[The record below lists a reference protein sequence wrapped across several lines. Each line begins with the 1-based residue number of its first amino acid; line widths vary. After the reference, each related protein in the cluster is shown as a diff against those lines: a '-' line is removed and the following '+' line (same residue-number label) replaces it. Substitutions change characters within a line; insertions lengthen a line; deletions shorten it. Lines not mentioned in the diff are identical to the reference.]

1 MAPWRA
7 PGVDV
12 TAYFN
17 YGFNEPSWRKY
28 QSDIRHCRL
37 EMTMNES
44 IQTFDAETQALAT
57 RHHGV
62 GTHLN
67 PKPKP

>member
-1 MAPWRA
+1 VDVAPWRA

-28 QSDIRHCRL
+28 QSDIRHCR
-37 EMTMNES
+37 
-44 IQTFDAETQALAT
+44 
-57 RHHGV
+57 
-62 GTHLN
+62 
-67 PKPKP
+67 